1 MVFKWKVDHTPLVL
15 ECTEDGECLR
25 NTKSEQCTNKT
36 TGENALQEILQE
48 MNFPQLTTGGRKIE
62 N

>member
-1 MVFKWKVDHTPLVL
+1 VVFKWKVDHTPLVL
-15 ECTEDGECLR
+15 ECTEDGECLW
-25 NTKSEQCTNKT
+25 NTTSEHCTNKT

-48 MNFPQLTTGGRKIE
+48 MNFLQLTIWGRKIE